1 MRFVDHRQE
10 NSPDNVGH
18 WRSSLSLGS
27 PARQSFRMT
36 TQRNRRNTFGRKTPH
51 SRQYENRLGVT
62 PRARECPERLE
73 AILVSRQFNAAT
85 AARFAKTANYLAMFG
100 GAADRCRVCQKSE
113 SKRKRSSVSKG
124 TREAR
129 LSRVAAWLNRFAK
142 RGKQLPMRQSG
153 GGASV
158 VVGDVNDDH
167 MAKGRRM
174 IRSGQQKCSLHLE
187 AS

>member
-1 MRFVDHRQE
+1 
-10 NSPDNVGH
+10 
-18 WRSSLSLGS
+18 
-27 PARQSFRMT
+27 MT
-36 TQRNRRNTFGRKTPH
+36 TQRNRRNTFGRKTPY
-51 SRQYENRLGVT
+51 SRQYESRQRVT
-62 PRARECPERLE
+62 PQARGCPERLK
-73 AILVSRQFNAAT
+73 AIMVSRQFNAAT
-85 AARFAKTANYLAMFG
+85 AAGFAKAVNDLAMFG
-100 GAADRCRVCQKSE
+100 GAADRCWVRQKSE

-129 LSRVAAWLNRFAK
+129 LSRVAAWLNRFTE

-174 IRSGQQKCSLHLE
+174 IRSGQRRCSLHLE
-187 AS
+187 AFR

>member
-1 MRFVDHRQE
+1 
-10 NSPDNVGH
+10 
-18 WRSSLSLGS
+18 
-27 PARQSFRMT
+27 MT
-36 TQRNRRNTFGRKTPH
+36 GGYCGQPTVRCDLCCKIREDGQLPH
-51 SRQYENRLGVT
+51 DVR
-62 PRARECPERLE
+62 
-73 AILVSRQFNAAT
+73 
-85 AARFAKTANYLAMFG
+85 
-100 GAADRCRVCQKSE
+100 GAADRCWVCQKSE
-113 SKRKRSSVSKG
+113 SKRKRWSASKG

-129 LSRVAAWLNRFAK
+129 LSRVAAWLNRFTE

-187 AS
+187 SF

>member
-1 MRFVDHRQE
+1 LAREFSRQRGTLAKL
-10 NSPDNVGH
+10 S
-18 WRSSLSLGS
+18 SLGS
-27 PARQSFRMT
+27 PARQSYRMT
-36 TQRNRRNTFGRKTPH
+36 TQRNRHNTFGKKRPH
-51 SRQYENRLGVT
+51 SRQYESRLRVT
-62 PRARECPERLE
+62 PWDRECLERLE
-73 AILVSRQFNAAT
+73 AIVVSRQFNAAT
-85 AARFAKTANYLAMFG
+85 AARFAKTANYFAMFG
-100 GAADRCRVCQKSE
+100 GAADRCWVCQKSE

-129 LSRVAAWLNRFAK
+129 LSKVAAWLNCSMEWGR
-142 RGKQLPMRQSG
+142 QLPMRQSG

-174 IRSGQQKCSLHLE
+174 IRSGRRRCSLHLE

>member
-1 MRFVDHRQE
+1 
-10 NSPDNVGH
+10 
-18 WRSSLSLGS
+18 
-27 PARQSFRMT
+27 MT
-36 TQRNRRNTFGRKTPH
+36 TQRNRRNTFGKKMPH
-51 SRQYENRLGVT
+51 SRQYESRLGVT

-73 AILVSRQFNAAT
+73 AIMVSRQYGAAIV
-85 AARFAKTANYLAMFG
+85 ARFARTANYRAMFG
-100 GAADRCRVCQKSE
+100 GAADRCWVCQKSE
-113 SKRKRSSVSKG
+113 SKRKRWSVSKG

-129 LSRVAAWLNRFAK
+129 LSRVAAWLNRFTE

-174 IRSGQQKCSLHLE
+174 IRSGRRRCSPHLE
-187 AS
+187 ASR

>member
-1 MRFVDHRQE
+1 ML
-10 NSPDNVGH
+10 S
-18 WRSSLSLGS
+18 SLGS

-36 TQRNRRNTFGRKTPH
+36 TQRNRRNTFGKKMPH
-51 SRQYENRLGVT
+51 SRKYESRLRVT

-73 AILVSRQFNAAT
+73 ALRVRRQYEAAIV
-85 AARFAKTANYLAMFG
+85 AGFARMANYRAMFG
-100 GAADRCRVCQKSE
+100 GAADRCWVCQKSE
-113 SKRKRSSVSKG
+113 SKRKHSSVSKG

-129 LSRVAAWLNRFAK
+129 LSRVAAWLNRFTE

-174 IRSGQQKCSLHLE
+174 IRSERRRCSLNLE
-187 AS
+187 ASR